1 MPLTPD
7 ALVYDTTSA
16 ADPQVS
22 PDGTRLLYTVGRVD
36 RAADRPVSNVWL
48 SDIDGSDARQ
58 LTWSGNANREA
69 RWSPDGQSIAFVSD
83 RVEGSSTIFVLPVA
97 GPGEARELTRHR
109 QAVGHLAWSPDG
121 QSIAYTTAFDPEN
134 PDEQPHVGR
143 APKVRVTRRLDYK
156 QDNRGYLGDVRTQVF
171 VVDVAS
177 GERRRVT
184 SHPHDHWYPQ
194 WSPDGQTLAARVSY
208 DNGITAQLAL
218 IPTTAGAVDYVGLEQ
233 RQHRRLG
240 VVARWR
246 SNLLQLRRR
255 LLGPTRSLRLRRRDK
270 SIERLTDDLP
280 CLPEAGFP
288 TILGPSQ
295 PVWLDDSQ
303 RAVPRRPGRRGW
315 ALSLRPRVP
324 RSHAR
329 ALDPGAQRRLQH
341 RSRTPLCS
349 TGTVAARQHGRD
361 RRLRPRRWPAAGCD
375 QSQRDAL
382 RVDAAGDLGKV
393 RSRA

>member
-22 PDGTRLLYTVGRVD
+22 PDGTHLLYTVARVD
-36 RAADRPVSNVWL
+36 RAADRSVSNVWL
-48 SDIDGSDARQ
+48 ASIDGSDARQ

-83 RVEGSSTIFVLPVA
+83 RVEGSSTILVLPVA

-177 GERRRVT
+177 GERR
-184 SHPHDHWYPQ
+184 
-194 WSPDGQTLAARVSY
+194 
-208 DNGITAQLAL
+208 
-218 IPTTAGAVDYVGLEQ
+218 
-233 RQHRRLG
+233 
-240 VVARWR
+240 
-246 SNLLQLRRR
+246 
-255 LLGPTRSLRLRRRDK
+255 
-270 SIERLTDDLP
+270 
-280 CLPEAGFP
+280 
-288 TILGPSQ
+288 
-295 PVWLDDSQ
+295 
-303 RAVPRRPGRRGW
+303 
-315 ALSLRPRVP
+315 
-324 RSHAR
+324 
-329 ALDPGAQRRLQH
+329 
-341 RSRTPLCS
+341 S
-349 TGTVAARQHGRD
+349 T
-361 RRLRPRRWPAAGCD
+361 
-375 QSQRDAL
+375 
-382 RVDAAGDLGKV
+382 
-393 RSRA
+393 